1 MNDAGLRLSS
11 MIRKEFIQIFR
22 DARTLVIIV
31 LIPIMQLF
39 LLGFSATTDVKNV
52 ELAIWDQNR
61 TVQSRQLVDAF
72 RDANYF
78 TIAYDVG
85 SQKDI
90 RDLIETG
97 RVRAA
102 LIIPPDYDSRLT
114 AGDAHVSMILDGSD
128 PAVGSTAFSTARLIG
143 QAYATQVLKE
153 QSVLYS
159 RLATIKPPLEVHTQ
173 VWYNPDLRSAF
184 YMIPGVIGM
193 ILYTITSILTATTI
207 VRERER
213 GTIEQLIVT
222 PIRSW
227 ELVIGKI
234 LPYVILA
241 FFDTLEIIVL
251 GHLFFDMPVRGDLT
265 LILPL
270 SGLLLL
276 SGLGIGLLAS
286 TVAQTQQEAMLIVWT
301 SLLPSLFLSGF
312 FFPIEAMPPVLQWVS
327 YVIPLRYY
335 LVIIRALL
343 VKGVGA
349 AALVTQIYPLALF
362 GVFIMGIAALRF
374 RKRLD

>member
-1 MNDAGLRLSS
+1 MNDTGLRLAS
-11 MIRKEFIQIFR
+11 MIRKEFIQILR
-22 DARTLVIIV
+22 DPRTLVIII

-52 ELAIWDQNR
+52 ELAIWDQSR
-61 TVQSRQLVDAF
+61 STQSRALIDAF
-72 RDANYF
+72 RAANYF

-85 SQKDI
+85 SQQDI
-90 RDLIETG
+90 QNLIETG
-97 RVRAA
+97 GVRAA
-102 LIIPPDYDSRLT
+102 LIIPPDYDRQLAS
-114 AGDAHVSMILDGSD
+114 GDAHVSMILDGSD
-128 PAVGSTAFSTARLIG
+128 PAVGSTALSTARLIG
-143 QAYATQVLKE
+143 QSYATQVLKE
-153 QSVLYS
+153 QTALHSRVTTTDPPVEVL
-159 RLATIKPPLEVHTQ
+159 TQ
-173 VWYNPDLRSAF
+173 VWYNPDLRSTF

-241 FFDTLEIIVL
+241 FFDTLEIILL
-251 GHLFFDMPVRGDLT
+251 GHLFFGVPVRGDLT
-265 LILPL
+265 LVLAL

-286 TVAQTQQEAMLIVWT
+286 TMAHTQQEAMLMVWT
-301 SLLPSLFLSGF
+301 SLLPSIFLSGF
-312 FFPIEAMPPVLQWVS
+312 FFPIEAMPRVLQWVS
-327 YVIPLRYY
+327 YIIPLRYY

-349 AALVTQIYPLALF
+349 SALRAQIYPLALF
-362 GVFIMGIAALRF
+362 GVLIMGLAAARF

>member
-1 MNDAGLRLSS
+1 MSDTALRLAS
-11 MIRKEFIQIFR
+11 MIRKEFIQILR
-22 DARTLVIIV
+22 DPRTLVIIIV
-31 LIPIMQLF
+31 IPIMQLF

-52 ELAIWDQNR
+52 QLAIWDQSR
-61 TVQSRQLVDAF
+61 STQSRALIDAF
-72 RDANYF
+72 RAADYF
-78 TIAYDVG
+78 KIAYDVG
-85 SQKDI
+85 SDTDI

-97 RVRAA
+97 QARAA
-102 LIIPPDYDSRLT
+102 LIIPPDYDRQLASGN
-114 AGDAHVSMILDGSD
+114 AKVSMILDGSD
-128 PAVGSTAFSTARLIG
+128 PAVGSTALSTARLIG
-143 QAYATQVLKE
+143 QSYATQVLE
-153 QSVLYS
+153 QQSALFSRQAMINPPVEVL
-159 RLATIKPPLEVHTQ
+159 TQ
-173 VWYNPDLRSAF
+173 VWYNPDLRSTF

-227 ELVIGKI
+227 ELVVGKI

-241 FFDTLEIIVL
+241 FFDTLEIIIL
-251 GHLFFDMPVRGDLT
+251 GHLFFSVPVRGNLA
-265 LILPL
+265 LVLSL

-286 TVAQTQQEAMLIVWT
+286 TLAHTQQEAMLMVWT
-301 SLLPSLFLSGF
+301 SLLPSIFLSGF

-327 YVIPLRYY
+327 YIIPLRYY

-349 AALVTQIYPLALF
+349 AALRAQIYPLAVF
-362 GVFIMGIAALRF
+362 GVLIMGLAAVRF